1 MKYVKATNDLI
12 ESVCNLV
19 QNTIKTVYPTY
30 YPLEVVD
37 FFCEL
42 HSKENITNDISSG
55 NLYVLYDNDILVGT
69 GSFRENHIT
78 RVYVSP
84 EHQGRGYG
92 TYIINQLEK
101 SIKGSFDVAV
111 LDASLPA
118 VMLYEKLGY
127 KTVKHCQYK
136 LDKGAVLIY
145 EVMQKVVQKL

>member
-19 QNTIKTVYPTY
+19 QNTIKTVYPKY

-78 RVYVSP
+78 GVYVSP

-127 KTVKHCQYK
+127 KTIKHNKYPVKNN
-136 LDKGAVLIY
+136 AVLIY
-145 EVMQKVVQKL
+145 EVMVKNM

>member
-19 QNTIKTVYPTY
+19 QNTIKTVYPKY

-127 KTVKHCQYK
+127 KTIKHNKYPVKNN
-136 LDKGAVLIY
+136 AVLIY
-145 EVMQKVVQKL
+145 EVMVKNM

>member
-19 QNTIKTVYPTY
+19 QNTIKTVYPKY

-127 KTVKHCQYK
+127 KTIKHNKYPVKNNT
-136 LDKGAVLIY
+136 VLIY
-145 EVMQKVVQKL
+145 EVMVKNM

>member
-1 MKYVKATNDLI
+1 MKYVNATNDLI

-19 QNTIKTVYPTY
+19 QNTIKTVYPKY

-42 HSKENITNDISSG
+42 HSKENITNDILSE

-127 KTVKHCQYK
+127 KTIKHNKYPVKNN
-136 LDKGAVLIY
+136 AVLIY
-145 EVMQKVVQKL
+145 EVMVKNM

>member
-1 MKYVKATNDLI
+1 MRYVQATNDLA

-19 QNTIKTVYPTY
+19 QNTIKTVYPKY

-42 HSKENITNDISSG
+42 HSKENISNDILNG

-92 TYIINQLEK
+92 TYIINQFEK

-111 LDASLPA
+111 LDASLSA

-127 KTVKHCQYK
+127 KTIKHNKYPVKNN
-136 LDKGAVLIY
+136 AVLIY
-145 EVMQKVVQKL
+145 EVMVKNM

>member
-19 QNTIKTVYPTY
+19 QNTIKTVYPKY

-118 VMLYEKLGY
+118 VMLYEKL
-127 KTVKHCQYK
+127 
-136 LDKGAVLIY
+136 
-145 EVMQKVVQKL
+145 

>member
-19 QNTIKTVYPTY
+19 QNTIKTVYPKY

-111 LDASLPA
+111 LYASLPA

-127 KTVKHCQYK
+127 KTIKHNKYPVKNN
-136 LDKGAVLIY
+136 AVLIY
-145 EVMQKVVQKL
+145 EVMVKNM

>member
-19 QNTIKTVYPTY
+19 QNTIKTVYPKY

-136 LDKGAVLIY
+136 LDKTAIFI
-145 EVMQKVVQKL
+145 E

>member
-1 MKYVKATNDLI
+1 MKYVNATNDLI

-19 QNTIKTVYPTY
+19 QDTIKTVYPKY

-42 HSKENITNDISSG
+42 HSKENITNDILSE

-127 KTVKHCQYK
+127 KTIKHNKYPVKNN
-136 LDKGAVLIY
+136 AVLIY
-145 EVMQKVVQKL
+145 EVMVKNM

>member
-19 QNTIKTVYPTY
+19 QNTIKTVYPKY

-42 HSKENITNDISSG
+42 HSKENITNDISSE

-127 KTVKHCQYK
+127 KTIKHNKYPVKNN
-136 LDKGAVLIY
+136 AVLIY
-145 EVMQKVVQKL
+145 EVMVKNM

>member
-1 MKYVKATNDLI
+1 MIYELAKTEDLQT
-12 ESVCNLV
+12 VYDVV
-19 QNTIKTVYPTY
+19 QHTIKTVYPKY